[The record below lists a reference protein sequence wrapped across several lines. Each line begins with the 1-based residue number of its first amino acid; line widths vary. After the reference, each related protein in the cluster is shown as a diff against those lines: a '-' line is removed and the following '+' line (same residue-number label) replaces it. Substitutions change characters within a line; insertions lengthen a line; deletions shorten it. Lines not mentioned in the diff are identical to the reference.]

1 MIIVKT
7 ELADG
12 TFEVFETQNYKI
24 SKAKDFHP
32 LICKVDVFSTN
43 GVKIKSVKRAFRFF
57 YKHFVFK
64 TEKVQKILAEINQQN
79 NPKQ

>member
-1 MIIVKT
+1 MIVKI

-12 TFEVFETQNYKI
+12 TFEIFESENYKI

-43 GVKIKSVKRAFRFF
+43 GVKIKSVKRAFKFF
-57 YKHFVFK
+57 YKHFIFK

-79 NPKQ
+79 NQEQ